1 LPALRPILLLAVAPS
16 FLHLQAIPTERKRG
30 EKLKVIVDS
39 KRKGD
44 KLIVNHTQ
52 FQEYLEQKLHD
63 MTNFLSNVIT
73 ALIILSVM
81 VFIQTFKASD
91 VYLYGLILLPLI
103 ARGFL
108 YNRISANLHKK
119 FAELLEL

>member
-1 LPALRPILLLAVAPS
+1 M
-16 FLHLQAIPTERKRG
+16 
-30 EKLKVIVDS
+30 KVILDS

-52 FQEYLEQKLHD
+52 LHEYLEQKLHD
-63 MTNFLSNVIT
+63 LTNFLSNVIT

-81 VFIQTFKASD
+81 VIIQTFKASD
-91 VYLYGLILLPLI
+91 VYLYALILLPLI

-108 YNRISANLHKK
+108 YTRISANLHKK
-119 FAELLEL
+119 FAELFEL

>member
-1 LPALRPILLLAVAPS
+1 MKTIL
-16 FLHLQAIPTERKRG
+16 
-30 EKLKVIVDS
+30 DS

-44 KLIVNHTQ
+44 RLIVNHTQ
-52 FQEYLEQKLHD
+52 LHKYLEEKLHD

-81 VFIQTFKASD
+81 VLIQSFKASD
-91 VYLYGLILLPLI
+91 IYLYGLILLPLI
-103 ARGFL
+103 GRGFL
-108 YNRISANLHKK
+108 YNRISGNLHKK